1 MSVPLAEFDDSDR
14 RIVQRLYV
22 ELRTVLAM
30 LKPDDGAVDG
40 KALIQHCQA
49 PAWRSLM
56 SSMKIFGQATYDAKP
71 RPDIKKVMHDL
82 RGGPLAVLLLRLQ
95 TVGERVGPT
104 EATRLS
110 KLAREHIE
118 LIRSCVPDIDTSE
131 RVDRSLNG
139 SSKR

>member
-1 MSVPLAEFDDSDR
+1 MGVSLADFEDADR
-14 RIVQRLYV
+14 RIIQRLYV
-22 ELRTVLAM
+22 ELRTVLEM
-30 LKPDDGAVDG
+30 LKTDSGAVDG
-40 KALIQHCQA
+40 KALLAHCQA

-95 TVGERVGPT
+95 TVGEKVGAT

-118 LIRSCVPDIDTSE
+118 LMRSCVSDIDDTT
-131 RVDRSLNG
+131 RTWNG
-139 SSKR
+139 AGRR